1 MILWTTPRNPH
12 LPVYNPAIPVA
23 ACRRMWTTVENEGKT
38 PTVPTSQNVR
48 FPQVHNPYY
57 NNEKNSASS

>member
-1 MILWTTPRNPH
+1 
-12 LPVYNPAIPVA
+12 
-23 ACRRMWTTVENEGKT
+23 MWTTVENEGKT